1 MNNQQ
6 PKSAGRNLIGLL
18 RQSSN
23 INMKFLKLSADI
35 FQSMENLHTL
45 NLGSNLIEEF
55 SKPLITEWFT
65 NDDVQELEETQN
77 SSNFKLILDE
87 NPVSIRFTIFPFNG
101 AENNQTI

>member
-1 MNNQQ
+1 
-6 PKSAGRNLIGLL
+6 
-18 RQSSN
+18 
-23 INMKFLKLSADI
+23 MKLLKLSADI

-55 SKPLITEWFT
+55 SKLLITEWFT

-87 NPVSIRFTIFPFNG
+87 NPVCIRYTIIRY
-101 AENNQTI
+101 TIVLLYYYITFIR